1 MKMTNETSYRVAG
14 VCGLLSII
22 LFSIEIPLYAARGLM
37 PSNNPASLIG
47 YATRNAANM
56 LIVVLLDTMICG
68 LLLFF
73 LAGFRRLI
81 RDGQPSSM
89 WLATQVFGAGVV
101 YTAFTLYAD
110 LLQGVIAFNALSGDP
125 DPSLIRAFLSS
136 RYPVFGAMTL
146 IFSAVLL
153 SAASYVAHASRAFP
167 AITTWIGYCG
177 AVLCLVLVPF
187 AIASGPNPTTLLY
200 TVHLDA
206 ISKIAIVPVS
216 FWMIAIAIAMFRT
229 ESRQPE
235 AH

>member
-1 MKMTNETSYRVAG
+1 MKMTNETNYRVAG

-22 LFSIEIPLYAARGLM
+22 LFSIEIPLYAARGPM
-37 PSNNPASLIG
+37 PSRDASSLVA
-47 YATRNAANM
+47 YATEHATNM
-56 LIVVLLDTMICG
+56 LIVVLLDILICSM
-68 LLLFF
+68 LLLF

-81 RDGQPSSM
+81 REAQPSSM

-177 AVLCLVLVPF
+177 AVLCLGLVPF
-187 AIASGPNPTTLLY
+187 AIAGGPNPTLLDM
-200 TVHLDA
+200 VHLDA
-206 ISKIAIVPVS
+206 IGKIAIVPVS